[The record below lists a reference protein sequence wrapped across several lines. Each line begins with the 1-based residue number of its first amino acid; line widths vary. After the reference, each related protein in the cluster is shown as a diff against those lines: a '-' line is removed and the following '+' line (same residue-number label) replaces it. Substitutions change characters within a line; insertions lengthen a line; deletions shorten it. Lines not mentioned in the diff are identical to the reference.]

1 LLHNHPDLVV
11 AQPTTASDASA
22 LGHLRPPLAS
32 KEVSLKLLHKH
43 SFVKTVIM
51 SMGMLG
57 ISTVPV
63 HAQPAT
69 YSNITVHHHAHRD
82 EALPVHGNALSSG
95 GAMSD

>member
-1 LLHNHPDLVV
+1 
-11 AQPTTASDASA
+11 
-22 LGHLRPPLAS
+22 
-32 KEVSLKLLHKH
+32 
-43 SFVKTVIM
+43 M